1 MNPGR
6 TRHGFTLIELLVAAV
21 ITLILVGVILGVTT
35 GVLNLWRRTQGGF
48 ATGTEAKLALDL
60 LERDLQAAVW
70 RRDSNAWLAVTVVN
84 DAGGLA
90 NRGWLTT
97 GTLMKPAGSESQRLL
112 PDAGVAGEMRIS
124 DARFGLS
131 GVWLRFIAANVESSG
146 SLPVATAYQ
155 MARRPLT
162 GSVNAS
168 NPAPLRYTL
177 FRSAGRALDTLT
189 NGHNITSSAY
199 ASTSNSPGSQ
209 RDASTIANPV
219 TADALAT
226 NVIDLGIWLYIRE
239 TNGALRRIFPA
250 TNGDLSHV
258 VMGNSTADVSR
269 MPEVADVMLRV
280 LTEDGAAQIE
290 AIETGRVMRPSQ
302 HGNDAEWWWAVAEA
316 NSRVFV
322 RRVELKGGAL

>member
-1 MNPGR
+1 MSAGR
-6 TRHGFTLIELLVAAV
+6 KRRGFTLIELLVAAV

-48 ATGTEAKLALDL
+48 TANAEAKLALDL

-70 RRDSNAWLAVTVVN
+70 RRDSNAWFAVSVVN
-84 DAGGLA
+84 DASGLA

-97 GTLMKPAGSESQRLL
+97 GAMTKPAGEESLRLL
-112 PDAGVAGEMRIS
+112 PDPGTDGEARLA

-131 GVWLRFIAANVESSG
+131 GAWLRFIATNVESSG

-155 MARRPLT
+155 IARRPLT
-162 GSVNAS
+162 GTVNTS

-177 FRSAGRALDTLT
+177 FRSVVRTADTFT
-189 NGHNITSSAY
+189 NGYDIMSSSY
-199 ASTSNSPGSQ
+199 GSTSNTPGSQ

-219 TADALAT
+219 NADALAT
-226 NVIDLGIWLYIRE
+226 NVIDMGAWLYVRE
-239 TNGALRRIFPA
+239 TNGSLRRIFPA
-250 TNGDLSHV
+250 TTGDVAHV
-258 VMGNSTADVSR
+258 ARGNSTADASR
-269 MPEVADVMLRV
+269 MPEAADVMLRV
-280 LTEDGAAQIE
+280 LSEDGAAQIE
-290 AIETGRVMRPSQ
+290 AIETGRVTRPPQ
-302 HGNDAEWWWAVAEA
+302 YATDAEWWWAVAEA